1 MYIPKIPNKI
11 ANQPKWF
18 NSHIRHKINCLRTL
32 KRKSLKHPSETNKLK
47 VKHLEDELQQIITA
61 AKLDYESH
69 LVYNFALTNSNKIF
83 RYISSIRGQDGL
95 PSLMSHNNITA
106 SNDKEKAQLFNNYF
120 YSVFSADDNLSTFVP
135 TTSPNTIEDIVIT
148 EPDVLDILQS
158 LDVNKACGIDSISPK
173 IFRYCALPLLKPIC
187 HLFSVSLSTSDIPT
201 EWRTHCVVPIYKSGD
216 KSLVSNYRPISLL
229 CILSKVLERIVYNN
243 LLVYLKQTLTVHQFG
258 FLPGRSALQQL
269 LLVTETL
276 LSAKLTQAEVDIIY
290 MDFRKAFDSVSH
302 NRLLQKLQTIGVT
315 GNLWNWLRSYLTNRF
330 QSVRIGNYSSD
341 LCHVLSGVPQGSVL
355 GPLLFIVFI
364 NDLPECILS
373 SIPFLFADDTKCL
386 QIINSSN
393 DINHLQEDINNVSCW
408 SCNTNLIFNE
418 AKFVHIHF
426 WSRDSTVPY
435 TYTVNDKTIPKK
447 SLHKDLGITFTANL
461 QWSEHYKVITTKAYQ
476 TLGLLRRT
484 FKTNNIQV
492 KKQLF
497 ISLVRSQLL
506 YCSQIWRPQLIKDIL
521 TLERIQRRATKYIL
535 NDYESSYKS
544 RLEQLH
550 LLPLMYTYE
559 LNDLMFLIKCLKQPS
574 DHFNIYHHIQFA
586 TSSTRFGNSNK
597 LVHPKSSSST
607 HQHFY
612 FNRIVRLW
620 NHLPIIDTSLSIHQ
634 LKLYFTR
641 FLWREFS
648 TKFTSD
654 LPCTMHIVCPCYRCS
669 ALPVSVN
676 YESFNIIN
684 FDQ

>member
-83 RYISSIRGQDGL
+83 RYISLIRGQDGL

-120 YSVFSADDNLSTFVP
+120 YSVFSADDNLSTFVS

-386 QIINSSN
+386 QIINSSRSN
-393 DINHLQEDINNVSCW
+393 GINHLQEDINNVSCW

-435 TYTVNDKTIPKK
+435 TYMVNGKTIPKK

-461 QWSEHYKVITTKAYQ
+461 QWSEHYKVITAKAYQ

-544 RLEQLH
+544 
-550 LLPLMYTYE
+550 
-559 LNDLMFLIKCLKQPS
+559 
-574 DHFNIYHHIQFA
+574 
-586 TSSTRFGNSNK
+586 
-597 LVHPKSSSST
+597 
-607 HQHFY
+607 
-612 FNRIVRLW
+612 
-620 NHLPIIDTSLSIHQ
+620 
-634 LKLYFTR
+634 
-641 FLWREFS
+641 
-648 TKFTSD
+648 
-654 LPCTMHIVCPCYRCS
+654 
-669 ALPVSVN
+669 
-676 YESFNIIN
+676 
-684 FDQ
+684 